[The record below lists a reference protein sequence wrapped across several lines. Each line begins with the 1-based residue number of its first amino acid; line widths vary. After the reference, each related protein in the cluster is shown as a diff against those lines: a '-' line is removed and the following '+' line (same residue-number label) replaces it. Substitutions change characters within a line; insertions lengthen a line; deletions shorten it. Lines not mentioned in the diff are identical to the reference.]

1 MAEQVDL
8 FDCCSDFMEII
19 LSVSTTAEINHYR
32 VTMDDQLRNRSQS
45 PPVNSSFRN
54 IVSASRPINIQQ
66 ETSKLIAAAKR
77 QRQANLKLKRRQ
89 AFSAIT
95 WD

>member
-19 LSVSTTAEINHYR
+19 LSVSTTAEINHFR
-32 VTMDDQLRNRSQS
+32 ITMDDQLRNRSQS
-45 PPVNSSFRN
+45 PPVNSSFLF
-54 IVSASRPINIQQ
+54 VSASRPINIQQ

>member
-19 LSVSTTAEINHYR
+19 LSVSTTAEINHFR
-32 VTMDDQLRNRSQS
+32 ITMDSQLCNRSQS
-45 PPVNSSFRN
+45 PPVNSNFC
-54 IVSASRPINIQQ
+54 IISASRPINIQQ
-66 ETSKLIAAAKR
+66 ESSKLIAAAKR

-89 AFSAIT
+89 VFSAIT